1 MAQAD
6 IGLVGLAVMGQ
17 NLALNMANHGYTVA
31 VYNRTVTKMEEFLT
45 GPAQGK
51 SIIGTYSP
59 QELVQSLTQPRKI
72 MLMVQAGPAVDAVI
86 DQVLEFL
93 EPGDLLIDGGNSYF
107 KDTMRREKKLQ
118 EKGLLYLGVG
128 VSGGEEGALLGPSI
142 MPGGSREAW
151 NLAGQVLT
159 DIAAK
164 VDGQPCCSY
173 VGPDG
178 AGHYVKMVH
187 NGIEYGDMQL
197 IAEVYFLL
205 QELLGLD
212 ATEIGNI
219 FDQWNSGE
227 LESYLVEI
235 TAKVL
240 RYIDPETDGPLV
252 DLILDSAGQKGTGR
266 WASQE
271 ALDLGA
277 PLSIITEAVFA
288 RFLSAQKEERLFAA
302 QILEGP
308 PFQYVEDRSH
318 LIEDLKAALYA
329 AKICSYAQGFM
340 LLRVA
345 SEEYG
350 WDLKLGNI
358 ALLWRG
364 GCIIRAQFLNK
375 INAAYNHNQQLPNLL
390 LDPYFQGVLG
400 QTQSSWRRVVS
411 LAVLNGIPAPGLS
424 AALAYYD
431 SYRRDRLPA
440 NLIQAQRDFFGAHM
454 YQRIDRE
461 GTFHTQWEERSGD

>member
-240 RYIDPETDGPLV
+240 RYIDPETDRPLV

>member
-240 RYIDPETDGPLV
+240 RYIDPETDRPLV

-288 RFLSAQKEERLFAA
+288 RFLSAQKEERLFAS

-411 LAVLNGIPAPGLS
+411 LAALNGIPAPGLS